1 MLVAVVDFF
10 EHLPPHLIKYFL
22 KKIWRK
28 YISDLFFSRRMYG
41 ALCVCAVIFLLRFFI
56 TWMGIIPFG
65 VFAALVIFFLVDY
78 LLLFVS
84 SRGMFA
90 ARSHADRFSN
100 GDENP
105 VRINIESFYAFDAYT
120 EVIDEIPHQFQRRDI
135 LFKVTVGPQSAK
147 IIQYNLRPVKRGAYE
162 FGRTNLFVKT
172 ILGLVKRRFR
182 FNEVRVVPVYPS
194 YLQMRKYQLMAIHN
208 RLSEAG
214 IKKMRRIGH
223 SMEFEQI
230 KEYVRGDDYRT
241 VNWKATAR
249 KGQLMVNHFTDEK
262 SQQIYCVIDKG
273 RTMKMPFEGLSLLD
287 YAINASLVLT
297 NVALLKQDK
306 AGLITFSEKL
316 GTVLMADKKATQMQA
331 VLETLY
337 NQKTRYLES
346 DFERLYAHI
355 RTRITQRSLVIL
367 FTNFESMTG
376 LQRQLPYLRKIAQN
390 HLLLVVFFENTEL
403 RDLTGSATDN
413 VESVYIKTIA
423 EKFAFEKK
431 MIVKELQ
438 QYGILSILTPPR
450 DVTVNTLNK
459 YLELK
464 ARQAI

>member
-1 MLVAVVDFF
+1 M
-10 EHLPPHLIKYFL
+10 
-22 KKIWRK
+22 KKIWKK
-28 YISDLFFSRRMYG
+28 YISDLFFSRRFYA
-41 ALCVCAVIFLLRFFI
+41 ALCVCAVLFLLRFFL
-56 TWMGIIPFG
+56 TWLGIIPFAAFGGLFILFLADYMLLFFNQRG
-65 VFAALVIFFLVDY
+65 VFAT
-78 LLLFVS
+78 
-84 SRGMFA
+84 RT
-90 ARSHADRFSN
+90 HAERFSN

-105 VRINIESFYAFDAYT
+105 VRIDIESYYPFAVHT

-135 LFKVTVGPQSAK
+135 LFKAAIPAKAAK
-147 IIQYNLRPVKRGAYE
+147 IIQYHLRPVKRGAYQ
-162 FGRTNLFVKT
+162 FGRINVYVSGTP
-172 ILGLVKRRFR
+172 GLVKRRFR
-182 FNEVRVVPVYPS
+182 FNEPGDVPVYPS

-230 KEYVRGDDYRT
+230 KEYVWGDDYRT

-262 SQQIYCVIDKG
+262 SQQVYCVIDKG

-306 AGLITFSEKL
+306 AGLITFSEQL

-346 DFERLYAHI
+346 DFERLYAHV
-355 RTRITQRSLVIL
+355 RTRITQRSLLVL

-403 RDLTGSATDN
+403 RNLTGSNTDN

-423 EKFAFEKK
+423 EKFVFEKK
-431 MIVKELQ
+431 LIVKELQ
-438 QYGILSILTPPR
+438 KYGILSILTPPQN
-450 DVTVNTLNK
+450 VTVNTLNK